1 MKKLLI
7 LFCVFAAS
15 VAYAQQPPQKTMFP
29 YPSAPDDL
37 ASLSERCNYIVEH
50 FWDRCN
56 IKQSFSSQPQL
67 RQAFGDWLSFMP
79 YASSDTVYMA
89 IDAYMGKVSKTGGDN
104 VAAIGRIAES
114 WLYCDTAAYFSED
127 VYLPFAKAV
136 AAHKKVDNATRQ
148 RLNAQIK
155 ILENSRVGAK
165 AGAFEFVTRGDS
177 TMRFDDVVA
186 SRVILFFYDPDCT
199 DCSLVKTRL
208 SVDFNLNQLLDGRLL
223 KLVAIYPG
231 EPTQEWKENAMQLPE
246 SWIVGAAPDIDLL
259 YDIPTIP
266 DMYYLDARHKI
277 LAKHVEVDNL
287 LMGVQQINQKMNKQ

>member
-7 LFCVFAAS
+7 FLCLFAAGI
-15 VAYAQQPPQKTMFP
+15 AHAQEQQPQTMFP
-29 YPSAPDDL
+29 YPTAPDDMVT
-37 ASLSERCNYIVEH
+37 LSERCNYIVEH

-67 RQAFGDWLSFMP
+67 SQAFGDWLSFMP

-89 IDAYMGKVSKTGGDN
+89 INAYMDKVGKTGGNN
-104 VAAIGRIAES
+104 VATIGRIAES
-114 WLYCDTAAYFSED
+114 WLYCDTAEYFSED

-136 AAHKKVDNATRQ
+136 AGHKKVDNATRQ
-148 RLNAQIK
+148 RLNAQIQ

-165 AGAFEFVTRGDS
+165 AGGFEFVTRADS
-177 TMRFDDVVA
+177 TMQFDDVVA

-208 SVDFNLNQLLDGRLL
+208 SVDFNLNQLLDGRLI

-231 EPTQEWKENAMQLPE
+231 EPTEEWKENAAQLPE

-259 YDIPTIP
+259 YDIPTTP
-266 DMYYLDARHKI
+266 DLYYLDARHKI
-277 LAKHVEVDNL
+277 LAKHVDINNL
-287 LMGVQQINQKMNKQ
+287 LIGVQQINQQLSK

>member
-7 LFCVFAAS
+7 FLCLFAAGI
-15 VAYAQQPPQKTMFP
+15 AYAQQQEQQTMFP

-37 ASLSERCNYIVEH
+37 PTLSQRCNYIVEH

-89 IDAYMGKVSKTGGDN
+89 INAYMDKVGKTGGDN

-114 WLYCDTAAYFSED
+114 WLYCDTAACFSED

-136 AAHKKVDNATRQ
+136 AGHKKVDNATRQ
-148 RLNAQIK
+148 RLKAQIK

-165 AGAFEFVTRGDS
+165 AGGFEFVTRADS
-177 TMRFDDVVA
+177 TMHFDDVVA

-208 SVDFNLNQLLDGRLL
+208 SVDFNLNQLLDGRLV

-231 EPTQEWKENAMQLPE
+231 EPTQEWKESAALLPE

-259 YDIPTIP
+259 YDIPTTP
-266 DMYYLDARHKI
+266 DLYYLDARHKI
-277 LAKHVEVDNL
+277 LAKHVDINNL
-287 LMGVQQINQKMNKQ
+287 LIGVQQINQQLSK

>member
-7 LFCVFAAS
+7 FLCLFAAGI
-15 VAYAQQPPQKTMFP
+15 AHAQQTQPTLFP
-29 YPSAPDDL
+29 YPTAPDDL
-37 ASLSERCNYIVEH
+37 PTLSERCNYIVEH

-67 RQAFGDWLSFMP
+67 SQAFGDWLSFMP

-89 IDAYMGKVSKTGGDN
+89 INAYMDKVGKTGGEN
-104 VAAIGRIAES
+104 VATIGRIAES
-114 WLYCDTAAYFSED
+114 WLYCDTAACFSED

-136 AAHKKVDNATRQ
+136 AGHKKVDNATRQ

-155 ILENSRVGAK
+155 ILENSRVGSK
-165 AGAFEFVTRGDS
+165 AGGFEFVTPADS
-177 TMRFDDVVA
+177 SMQFDDVVA

-208 SVDFNLNQLLDGRLL
+208 SVDFNLNQLLDGRLV

-231 EPTQEWKENAMQLPE
+231 EPTQEWKDSAALLPE

-259 YDIPTIP
+259 YDIPTAP
-266 DMYYLDARHKI
+266 DLYYLDARHKI
-277 LAKHVEVDNL
+277 LAKHVDINNL
-287 LMGVQQINQKMNKQ
+287 LIGVQQINQQLSK